1 MAKDIL
7 FVNVEYVRDN
17 SMINGNV
24 DNSVIEPFIK
34 KCQDKYIEPILGTDL
49 LEVMKTKVSG
59 GTVTGAYKT
68 LMDEYIQKTLVEW
81 IVFEGL
87 PFFNYK
93 ITNKA
98 VSKKESD
105 NSTASDLDEIKFLR
119 QNVRDTA
126 EYYSQRITNYL
137 IANQSSFP
145 EYTSNNDSDDIRPN
159 KSSYFNGIYLSGL
172 NGSNCDF
179 GLGEGTKIDY

>member
-7 FVNVEYVRDN
+7 FLNVEYIREN

-24 DNSVIEPFIK
+24 DNKIIEPFIK

-49 LEVMKTKVSG
+49 LQKLKNDISG
-59 GTVTGAYKT
+59 NTVTGNYKI
-68 LMDEYIQKTLVEW
+68 LLDEYVQKCLVEW
-81 IVFEGL
+81 VIYEGL

-98 VSKKESD
+98 VSKKDSD
-105 NSTASDLDEIKFLR
+105 NSSPSDLDEIKYLR
-119 QNVRDTA
+119 NNVRDTS
-126 EYYSQRITNYL
+126 EYYSQRITDYL
-137 IANQSSFP
+137 CANQSDFP

-159 KSSYFNGIYLSGL
+159 KTSYFGGIYLDGL
-172 NGSNCDF
+172 DDNCDF
-179 GLGEGTKIDY
+179 GLGIGIPLN